1 MKYKFAIIFTIAI
14 LSIATLLIL
23 RNNLINISYGEYKLE
38 NINSSSNISYS
49 GYKLEKINI
58 EIDNQNLTLYLLNVY
73 GEGCYQYNITNGY
86 FIIYDQFIN
95 NSFVFCNESIEFEKT
110 ILSCLPHSPNEPY
123 NTELMIYSY
132 GLLLNRAV
140 NYTNN
145 TCPNSNLYIANAT
158 YTTEITYPV
167 IIVDNYFLP
176 YDNESIYCY
185 SNTSQYKISYAP
197 LPANYLYNA
206 ILNILNIIHPQI
218 YRYPQ

>member
-1 MKYKFAIIFTIAI
+1 MKYKFALIFTIVI
-14 LSIATLLIL
+14 LSVATPLIL
-23 RNNLINISYGEYKLE
+23 K
-38 NINSSSNISYS
+38 NSSSNISYS
-49 GYKLEKINI
+49 GYKLEKVNI
-58 EIDNQNLTLYLLNVY
+58 EIDNQNISLYLLNVY
-73 GEGCYQYNITNGY
+73 GKGCYQYNITNGY

-95 NSFVFCNESIEFEKT
+95 NSFVFCNESIKFEK
-110 ILSCLPHSPNEPY
+110 ILLSCLPHSPNEPY
-123 NTELMIYSY
+123 NTELIIYSY
-132 GLLLNRAV
+132 GLLLNRIV

-158 YTTEITYPV
+158 YKTEITYPI

-176 YDNESIYCY
+176 YDNENIYCY
-185 SNTSQYKISYAP
+185 SNTSQCEISYTP

>member
-14 LSIATLLIL
+14 LSIATLFIL
-23 RNNLINISYGEYKLE
+23 RNNLINISYGEYKIE
-38 NINSSSNISYS
+38 NINSSGNISYS

-58 EIDNQNLTLYLLNVY
+58 EIDNQNLTLYSLNIY

-158 YTTEITYPV
+158 YTTEITYPI

-176 YDNESIYCY
+176 YDNETIYCY

>member
-1 MKYKFAIIFTIAI
+1 MI
-14 LSIATLLIL
+14 LSVATLLIL
-23 RNNLINISYGEYKLE
+23 K
-38 NINSSSNISYS
+38 NSSNNISYS
-49 GYKLEKINI
+49 GYRLEKVNI
-58 EIDNQNLTLYLLNVY
+58 EIDNQNISLYLLNAY

-95 NSFVFCNESIEFEKT
+95 DSFVFCNESIEFEKT
-110 ILSCLPHSPNEPY
+110 ILSCLPHSLDEPY
-123 NTELMIYSY
+123 NTELIIYSY
-132 GLLLNRAV
+132 GLLLDRIV

-158 YTTEITYPV
+158 YKTDITYPV

-185 SNTSQYKISYAP
+185 SNTSQCKISYAP